1 MARRRTFD
9 DETVVLAARDL
20 FWERGYAST
29 SLAQLQEVTGLSRS
43 SLYETYGSKRG
54 LFERAL
60 RSYLADVLAPMLE
73 PLEATGAGRQE
84 LVDYFS
90 ALSDLVRSAPARM
103 PNRGCLMLTTSV
115 EIDELDDDATQLAK
129 GYCLRV
135 RTAIRH
141 ALGSITSVAHLE
153 ERTDVLMASQLGL
166 LAVARLDPGTAVR
179 LAAGV
184 MVEIRVLVTSAGGH
198 ARSSEAGR

>member
-9 DETVVLAARDL
+9 DGTVVLAARNL
-20 FWERGYAST
+20 FWERGYAAT

-60 RSYLADVLAPMLE
+60 RSYLADVLVPMVT
-73 PLEATGAGRQE
+73 PLEASGAGRQE
-84 LVDYFS
+84 LVDYFH
-90 ALSDLVRSAPARM
+90 ALADLVLSAPARM

-129 GYCLRV
+129 GYCQRA
-135 RTAIRH
+135 RAAIRN
-141 ALGSITSVAHLE
+141 ALEAITAVPNPE
-153 ERTDVLMASQLGL
+153 ERADLLMASQLGL

-179 LAAGV
+179 MASGV
-184 MVEIRVLVTSAGGH
+184 VVEINSW
-198 ARSSEAGR
+198 

>member
-9 DETVVLAARDL
+9 EATVVLAARDL

-29 SLAQLQEVTGLSRS
+29 SLAQLQEATGLSRS

-60 RSYLADVLAPMLE
+60 RSYLAEVLVPMLE
-73 PLEATGAGRQE
+73 PLEAPGAGRQE
-84 LVDYFS
+84 LVDHFD
-90 ALSDLVRSAPARM
+90 ALAALIRSAPARM

-129 GYCLRV
+129 DYCRRV
-135 RTAIRH
+135 RTALRH
-141 ALGSITSVAHLE
+141 ALETFDSIPNPE
-153 ERTDVLMASQLGL
+153 ERADVLMAGQLGL
-166 LAVARLDPGTAVR
+166 LAVARLDAGTGVR
-179 LAAGV
+179 LAQGV
-184 MVEIRVLVTSAGGH
+184 ATEIRSW
-198 ARSSEAGR
+198 